1 MEKHSLRHVDTMSG
15 SGHLLFASATYQVSY
30 KIDVYQ
36 EYIEVQGVNLEGLKE
51 MKGYLEMFGDKRPD
65 LSNPE
70 EAILELEDGRKI
82 GINLPP
88 LLGHKRVF
96 EFTLRD
102 QMDLKE

>member
-15 SGHLLFASATYQVSY
+15 SGHLLVASATYRVSY

-36 EYIEVQGVNLEGLKE
+36 EHIEVQGSDLEGLKE
-51 MKGYLEMFGDKRPD
+51 MKGYLEVFGDKLPD
-65 LSNPE
+65 LFNPE
-70 EAILELEDGRKI
+70 EAILEIEDGRKI

-88 LLGHKRVF
+88 LLEPKRVF